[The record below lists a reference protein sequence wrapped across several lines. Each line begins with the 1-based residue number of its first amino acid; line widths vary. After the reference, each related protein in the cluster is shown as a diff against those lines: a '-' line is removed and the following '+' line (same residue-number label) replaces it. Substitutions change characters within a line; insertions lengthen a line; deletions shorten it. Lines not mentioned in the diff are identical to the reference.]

1 MTTHTNSSNETFIS
15 LTGCSRGTLIS
26 STSSASLFAL
36 CPPQTPFQPPPLIAF
51 PSTISTHNQQQEEEK
66 EKEPEQQQINNS
78 TTVQRCHSAPSIF
91 ERQTYSDVRR
101 PSCPVILQISS
112 STSTSSFAIDMTPTK
127 DIWHLWRIRPKRS
140 LATVVRTEFASVLKC
155 IGGVL
160 LYALICAAPVSAYI
174 IPATKYVY
182 VPYHNTDNERHVAY
196 FLVDSIPRRRP
207 HLPDVDRAQRLR
219 LNQLDDPERCPP
231 KQPLDGDG
239 RFEAQLR
246 QPRLCVHP
254 LPCDGG
260 GVVGR
265 PTPSRS
271 ARGLLLV
278 GGRRVEAHALLPPL
292 RCHENARRGMRPSCS
307 DGRPK
312 PRHLLAL
319 EPHRERLRRCG
330 LHDVH
335 DLTQND

>member
-196 FLVDSIPRRRP
+196 FLVDSIIPAVCVPWFICMITLSCISQHPQHKNKVILLTLAHICVTCFLQSASWLLYDFSSYFINLNFLVYLIACCALATWATNTRK
-207 HLPDVDRAQRLR
+207 PDRHNKWYDIPLCYFCMFLEFVIALAVIRVDDRTFLTWIA
-219 LNQLDDPERCPP
+219 P
-231 KQPLDGDG
+231 
-239 RFEAQLR
+239 
-246 QPRLCVHP
+246 
-254 LPCDGG
+254 
-260 GVVGR
+260 
-265 PTPSRS
+265 
-271 ARGLLLV
+271 
-278 GGRRVEAHALLPPL
+278 
-292 RCHENARRGMRPSCS
+292 NAF
-307 DGRPK
+307 
-312 PRHLLAL
+312 
-319 EPHRERLRRCG
+319 
-330 LHDVH
+330 
-335 DLTQND
+335 